1 MQETA
6 TQQIQIAGTVPV
18 RERLLDIRQVAA
30 VLDVSVRSVH
40 RLRDGGKIPA
50 PVRIGGSVRWRA
62 TEIDEWIERGCPVPL
77 PRKRTLR

>member
-6 TQQIQIAGTVPV
+6 TQQMTATVPT
-18 RERLLDIRQVAA
+18 RERLLDVRQVAT

-62 TEIDEWIERGCPVPL
+62 TEIDAWIARGCPVPL
-77 PRKRTLR
+77 PRGRALR